1 MNLTN
6 RNLRRDDIAS
16 TYVMEQEAEFIE
28 KVRSTTEVQRESKAK
43 SLKNRLSREQKRRKR
58 A

>member
-1 MNLTN
+1 MSMLADIE
-6 RNLRRDDIAS
+6 DDIAS
-16 TYVMEQEAEFIE
+16 TYVMEHEAEFIE
-28 KVRSTTEVQRESKAK
+28 KVRNTTEVQRESKAK

>member
-1 MNLTN
+1 MSMLADIE
-6 RNLRRDDIAS
+6 DDIAS

-43 SLKNRLSREQKRRKR
+43 SLKNRLPESRN
-58 A
+58 AVNVLDP

>member
-1 MNLTN
+1 MSMLADIE
-6 RNLRRDDIAS
+6 DDIAS

-28 KVRSTTEVQRESKAK
+28 KVRSTTEVQQESEAK
-43 SLKNRLSREQKRRKR
+43 SLKNRLSREQKRCKR

>member
-1 MNLTN
+1 MSMLADIE
-6 RNLRRDDIAS
+6 DDIAS
-16 TYVMEQEAEFIE
+16 TYVMEHETEFIE
-28 KVRSTTEVQRESKAK
+28 KVRSTIEVQQESEAK